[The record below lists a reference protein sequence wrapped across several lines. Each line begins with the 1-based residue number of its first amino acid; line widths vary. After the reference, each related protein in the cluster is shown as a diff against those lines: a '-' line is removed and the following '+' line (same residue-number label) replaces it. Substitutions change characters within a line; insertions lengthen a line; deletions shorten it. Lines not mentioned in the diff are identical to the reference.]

1 MSLSSIGPAMQALS
15 PASPAV
21 ARQIPQSAASPKAS
35 SGGAGAVE
43 SAPFNH
49 RSLIEGLQQ
58 KLRAQV
64 LTEKNLS
71 AESLNA
77 MGSEQR
83 RSTEA
88 AISDA
93 VDLKLR
99 ETMVRRADEAAASGQ
114 HEGALLNL
122 RA

>member
-1 MSLSSIGPAMQALS
+1 MSSMSIGPATLAAFA
-15 PASPAV
+15 ASPAV
-21 ARQIPQSAASPKAS
+21 ARQNPHSPPSTEAP
-35 SGGAGAVE
+35 SGGVGAVQ

-58 KLRAQV
+58 KLRAEV

-71 AESLNA
+71 VETLNS

-83 RSTEA
+83 KSVEA

-99 ETMVRRADEAAASGQ
+99 ETMMRRAGEASAPGQ
-114 HEGALLNL
+114 REGALLNL